1 MAKQWVEIGV
11 QRGQDVRFYTG
22 QVAGTLEQSI
32 FDKGPDDF
40 VRLDRVRWL
49 ECEADHQSSEW
60 NSYEEEAHNDG
71 DRESACELVVVRNE
85 SLPEQYDHHIFFK
98 RCSIIMVTPIRPNA
112 TVWEDRRGSGGE
124 RSYSIPL
131 DVPGS
136 H

>member
-1 MAKQWVEIGV
+1 MTRQWVEIGV
-11 QRGQDVRFYTG
+11 QRGQEVRFYTG
-22 QVAGTLEQSI
+22 QIGGTLEEAI
-32 FDKGPDDF
+32 FDKAPEDF

-49 ECEADHQSSEW
+49 ECEADHQNDEW
-60 NSYEEEAHNDG
+60 NSYEEESHD
-71 DRESACELVVVRNE
+71 ECELVVVRNE

-98 RCSIIMVTPIRPNA
+98 KCNIIMVTPIRQNA
-112 TVWEDRRGSGGE
+112 TVWEDRRGSGEE